1 MAKKSSSLSINRA
14 TVDRVVSF
22 TGLLIAIGLLF
33 ASVALTWTH
42 AFIHG
47 QVSDQLSAQR
57 IFLPAEDSPAFTS
70 LSDEDQAAIS
80 PYAGQ
85 QVTTGAAAAVFANHY
100 IAAHI
105 KDMGGGKT
113 YSELS
118 NESRANPDDTALA
131 AKVDSVFRGESL
143 RGTLLN
149 AYAFDTMAVVAQIAA
164 VVAAILAAFFLL
176 LSLLGFRH
184 AKHASRSTR

>member
-1 MAKKSSSLSINRA
+1 MVKKSSSLSINRA

-22 TGLLIAIGLLF
+22 TGLLIAAGLLF
-33 ASVALTWTH
+33 ASVALVWTH
-42 AFIHG
+42 NFIHG

-57 IFLPAEDSPAFTS
+57 IFLPSENSPAFTS
-70 LSDEDQAAIS
+70 LSDEDQAAVR

-85 QVTTGAAAAVFANHY
+85 QVTTGAAAAVFANNY

-105 KDMGGGKT
+105 KDMGDGKT

-118 NESRANPDDTALA
+118 NEARANPDDAALA

-149 AYAFDTMAVVAQIAA
+149 AYAFDTMAIVAQIAA
-164 VVAAILAAFFLL
+164 LAAAVLAVFFVF

-184 AKHASRSTR
+184 AKVVTKKS